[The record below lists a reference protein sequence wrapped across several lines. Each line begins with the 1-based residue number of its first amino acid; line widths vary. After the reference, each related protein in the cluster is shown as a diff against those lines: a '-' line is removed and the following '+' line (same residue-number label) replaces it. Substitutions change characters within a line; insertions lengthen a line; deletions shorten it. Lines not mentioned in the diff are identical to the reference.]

1 MIINNQLSGSE
12 IFKHLGTPV
21 PQNILNYNYLIN
33 QRQLNV
39 MVMKKGEKLSTHT
52 PLQHIIHSKDNE

>member
-21 PQNILNYNYLIN
+21 LQNILNYNYLIN
-33 QRQLNV
+33 LRQLN
-39 MVMKKGEKLSTHT
+39 GHEKRLEIVNSYTPTTHHT
-52 PLQHIIHSKDNE
+52 QQRQ